1 MIKYFEPRILLTQCD
16 QAPNP
21 YGLDPPLLLDL
32 QWKNYKRGLMFFTF
46 VFNFKYFVMQFV
58 VFINVYILR

>member
-1 MIKYFEPRILLTQCD
+1 MIKYLEPSILLTQCD

-32 QWKNYKRGLMFFTF
+32 QWKNYEHGL
-46 VFNFKYFVMQFV
+46 NF
-58 VFINVYILR
+58 

>member
-21 YGLDPPLLLDL
+21 YGLDPPSSVGPSMEKL
-32 QWKNYKRGLMFFTF
+32 QAWVN
-46 VFNFKYFVMQFV
+46 VFYFCIQF
-58 VFINVYILR
+58 